1 MRLNFIK
8 IKETCLYV
16 HDLNRIKQFY
26 HETLELPIIHYEPGK
41 HIFFRLGSSVL
52 LCFNP
57 EDSKMKVTPP
67 AHFGGGKQH
76 IAFEVSNADYAS
88 VKEEIKSRDI
98 IITDEVIWKS
108 GEESFYFEDPE
119 GNVLEIIPDKGIWD

>member
-1 MRLNFIK
+1 MNFLK

-16 HDLNRIKQFY
+16 HDLEKTKQFY
-26 HETLELPIIHYEPGK
+26 HDLLGLPIIHYDAGK
-41 HIFFRLGSSVL
+41 HIFFRLGTSVL

-57 EDSKMKVTPP
+57 EDSKTKVSPP

-76 IAFEVSNADYAS
+76 IAFEVT
-88 VKEEIKSRDI
+88 KENYVSAKAEIISKG
-98 IITDEVIWKS
+98 ITIVDEVTWRS

-119 GNVLEIIPDKGIWD
+119 GNVLEIIPDEGIWD